1 MTVKANVRIM
11 ATCCGC
17 AAFGVI
23 VGMLMDERISLPTW
37 VGLWLAQ
44 ISLAFVAHALDR
56 RESNRFLPKVRE
68 DTRRSNVIALQA
80 AYEQNWWSDCLQQ
93 SAQRQ

>member
-11 ATCCGC
+11 STCCGW

-23 VGMLMDERISLPTW
+23 GGMLMDERISLSTW

-44 ISLAFVAHALDR
+44 ISLAFVAHALNR
-56 RESNRFLPKVRE
+56 RETNRFLPKVRE
-68 DTRRSNVIALQA
+68 DMRRSNVIALQA
-80 AYEQNWWSDCLQQ
+80 AYEQNHL
-93 SAQRQ
+93 APEYRLR